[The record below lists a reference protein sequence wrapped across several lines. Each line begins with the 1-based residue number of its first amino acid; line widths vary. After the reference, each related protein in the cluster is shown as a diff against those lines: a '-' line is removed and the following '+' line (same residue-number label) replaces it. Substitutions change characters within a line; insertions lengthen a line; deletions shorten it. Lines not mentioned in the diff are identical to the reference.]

1 MFTYA
6 HFCSNVLL
14 RRYRWVS
21 SHRIKG
27 CVFLELAG
35 SCAGCPSSEITLKHG
50 VENMLKYYVPEV
62 VSIMAID
69 QPDVD
74 VNDDQELADYDRK
87 LSFKPQ
93 E

>member
-1 MFTYA
+1 
-6 HFCSNVLL
+6 
-14 RRYRWVS
+14 
-21 SHRIKG
+21 
-27 CVFLELAG
+27 
-35 SCAGCPSSEITLKHG
+35 